1 MENLKIKIGDKVRT
15 VGLPEKVKAYRKPD
29 QPMIANPWL
38 DIEGVVVHSQEGDIR
53 VKFDIGTEAFQEKN
67 LIKTSQ

>member
-15 VGLPEKVKAYRKPD
+15 VGLSQKVKAYMKPG
-29 QPMIANPWL
+29 QPMIDNLWL
-38 DIEGVVVHSQEGDIR
+38 NIEGVVVHSQEGDIR

-67 LIKTSQ
+67 LILVR